1 MKITVELPEDQ
12 IREICEL
19 TGIAKKGPA
28 IRKLLADSVMLQ
40 RRARISEKFLSG
52 EWSAELGGFET
63 AKEEGK
69 QSARTLVDQWR
80 D

>member
-1 MKITVELPEDQ
+1 MKITVELPEEEV
-12 IREICEL
+12 REICEL

-40 RRARISEKFLSG
+40 RRARISEKFLTG
-52 EWSAELGGFET
+52 EWSVALDGFE
-63 AKEEGK
+63 AAREEDW
-69 QSARTLVDQWR
+69 QTARTLAERWR